1 MTGKVDLGESRITQL
16 EDVVRALEP
25 AQFEA
30 LTTAAESTP
39 TSGHWPSSEL
49 PFWFRGT
56 AKIRLSEEHE
66 AMLAA
71 LWTRLQA
78 AAAFAVSGEE
88 VVDWVERP
96 GLLGR
101 LDRIVQP
108 RKSARIEGRATAVLE
123 RRFGREVWVGF
134 VAIWNAACAAL
145 LEDILDPGTFADL
158 QGAWRA
164 VFHRP
169 LQPISTTPE
178 LDPFSAWR

>member
-1 MTGKVDLGESRITQL
+1 MTGKVDLYESRIARL

-30 LTTAAESTP
+30 LKAAAESTP
-39 TSGHWPSSEL
+39 TSGHWASSEL

-56 AKIRLSEEHE
+56 ADVQLGKEHE
-66 AMLAA
+66 DLLGA

-88 VVDWVERP
+88 VAEWVDRP
-96 GLLGR
+96 GLMAR

-108 RKSARIEGRATAVLE
+108 RHNARIEGRATAILE
-123 RRFGREVWVGF
+123 RRFGRAVWVGF

-145 LEDILDPGTFADL
+145 LEDVIDPGTFADL
-158 QGAWRA
+158 QAAWRA

-178 LDPFSAWR
+178 VDPFSAWR